1 MHTIRFVGY
10 GGQGVVL
17 ASTILAEAATIEGK
31 HAAQS
36 QSYSAQVRGDVTR
49 GDVIISDDEIVYP
62 LVENPDIV
70 VAMDKRAQNLIQA
83 LILLL
88 IKVYALVNGSSFDPG
103 KSVGIDATNIS
114 IGSIGSPICAN
125 IVLIGALINR
135 FGILRKESVGGRS
148 KNTQKVRRI

>member
-1 MHTIRFVGY
+1 MHTIRFIGY

-70 VAMDKRAQNLIQA
+70 VAMDKRALKSYPEKGAFVI
-83 LILLL
+83 
-88 IKVYALVNGSSFDPG
+88 YDPSLVNGSSFDLG